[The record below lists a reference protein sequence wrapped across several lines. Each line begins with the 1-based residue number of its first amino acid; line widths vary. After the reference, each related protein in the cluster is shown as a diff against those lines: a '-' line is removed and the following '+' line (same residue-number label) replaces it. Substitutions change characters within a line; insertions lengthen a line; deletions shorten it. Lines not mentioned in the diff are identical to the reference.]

1 MTNDGVEASDD
12 DDEASSLSMSR
23 RSYVGLTALAG
34 VPALGGL
41 SGVAAGTSIDDGYGE
56 QGYGEYGYGTESTTG
71 TPIDYGYGEQGY
83 GAYGYG
89 G

>member
-1 MTNDGVEASDD
+1 MTTDGTEASDD
-12 DDEASSLSMSR
+12 DGEASSLSMSR

-41 SGVAAGTSIDDGYGE
+41 SGAARGASIDDGYGK
-56 QGYGEYGYGTESTTG
+56 QGYGEYGYGTESSTATS
-71 TPIDYGYGEQGY
+71 IDDGYAEQGY
-83 GAYGYG
+83 GEYGYG